1 MSKQPLLHTIPAII
15 SDLIR
20 ASRAGEAIGDI
31 VNRTIEMLYV
41 REVFDTLTFFSM
53 DTVSFNFQPRYIYPK
68 NYLLEEKDDIFQQ
81 LIENGSIANV
91 LQNIQPTICHLDDS
105 TKAVIIPVIASTVI
119 EGLIL
124 AEFSADKSE
133 NINDDSL
140 NILLVLGASLGAQ
153 IEVVNLSVELKT
165 TQLFVEQKVAAQT
178 MLINQT
184 RLKLKSIIDNVLIGI
199 VLVDAHTHSIVE
211 ANTAALTLIGSSQED
226 VLHKNSDKFLQ
237 FIDNESAEVNET
249 LVIREAALIK
259 SDGVIIPLMRTS
271 TIVNLDG
278 REYIVESFVD
288 ISERKEFEEKL
299 HRVNL
304 SLDDQ
309 VKKRTKE
316 LEQIVSRLESEISER
331 NKIEQALFDSENM
344 LSLIFDTVGIGL
356 CLSDQVGD
364 IIRINKEFGK
374 IFDIDDVSSH
384 ENSLL
389 QIIQTQIRD
398 TNGWENLTTESF
410 YENVNGAT
418 VEIQTSLKKKFI
430 YITSSRLMREDNAMY
445 YVTAVTDISV
455 QKEAEADILTLLV
468 KEKEL
473 HDLKT
478 NFISMIS
485 HEFRTPLT
493 TILSYA
499 QLLKK
504 YRRQWSDEQQEIYLD
519 NIEIGVK
526 RMTNLLNDALLI
538 GQSQS
543 GFLMFNPHEC
553 DVKTLAK
560 DIITDLIAS
569 YDFKREIQ
577 YTLDIPQ
584 DTIHIDE
591 KLLRQVLYNLISN
604 SLKYSSPE
612 SVVEVKIAAVHQ
624 ELHITVKDKGI
635 GIPEKY
641 LQDGKIFEAFVR
653 ADNVGNVS
661 GTGLGMAIIKNAVD
675 LQNGSIQVESFE
687 NVGTKISVMIPITNK
702 VKK

>member
-1 MSKQPLLHTIPAII
+1 M
-15 SDLIR
+15 
-20 ASRAGEAIGDI
+20 
-31 VNRTIEMLYV
+31 
-41 REVFDTLTFFSM
+41 
-53 DTVSFNFQPRYIYPK
+53 
-68 NYLLEEKDDIFQQ
+68 
-81 LIENGSIANV
+81 
-91 LQNIQPTICHLDDS
+91 
-105 TKAVIIPVIASTVI
+105 
-119 EGLIL
+119 
-124 AEFSADKSE
+124 
-133 NINDDSL
+133 
-140 NILLVLGASLGAQ
+140 
-153 IEVVNLSVELKT
+153 
-165 TQLFVEQKVAAQT
+165 
-178 MLINQT
+178 
-184 RLKLKSIIDNVLIGI
+184 
-199 VLVDAHTHSIVE
+199 
-211 ANTAALTLIGSSQED
+211 
-226 VLHKNSDKFLQ
+226 
-237 FIDNESAEVNET
+237 
-249 LVIREAALIK
+249 
-259 SDGVIIPLMRTS
+259 
-271 TIVNLDG
+271 
-278 REYIVESFVD
+278 
-288 ISERKEFEEKL
+288 
-299 HRVNL
+299 
-304 SLDDQ
+304 
-309 VKKRTKE
+309 
-316 LEQIVSRLESEISER
+316 
-331 NKIEQALFDSENM
+331 
-344 LSLIFDTVGIGL
+344 
-356 CLSDQVGD
+356 
-364 IIRINKEFGK
+364 
-374 IFDIDDVSSH
+374 
-384 ENSLL
+384 
-389 QIIQTQIRD
+389 
-398 TNGWENLTTESF
+398 
-410 YENVNGAT
+410 NGAT